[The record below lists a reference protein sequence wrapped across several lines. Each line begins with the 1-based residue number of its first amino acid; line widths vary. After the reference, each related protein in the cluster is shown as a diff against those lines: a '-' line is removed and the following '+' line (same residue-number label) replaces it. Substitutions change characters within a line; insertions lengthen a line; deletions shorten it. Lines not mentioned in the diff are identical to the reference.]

1 MVNSKYILN
10 EIKRLVVEKAS
21 DAKVYL
27 YGSRARGTANKESD
41 WDLLILLNKER
52 ITPEIEEE
60 ITFSLYDLEFE
71 TGEVISP
78 MVYSEKEWNTKYKI
92 TSFYHNVMQEGKLLC
107 QNINL
112 KIIPFTEC
120 VELMKQFWKSRLT

>member
-1 MVNSKYILN
+1 MANSRYILR

-21 DAKVYL
+21 DAKIYL
-27 YGSRARGTANKESD
+27 YGSRARGITHKESD
-41 WDLLILLNKER
+41 WDLLILLNKEK

-92 TSFYHNVMQEGKLLC
+92 TPFYRNIMQEGRLL
-107 QNINL
+107 
-112 KIIPFTEC
+112 
-120 VELMKQFWKSRLT
+120 